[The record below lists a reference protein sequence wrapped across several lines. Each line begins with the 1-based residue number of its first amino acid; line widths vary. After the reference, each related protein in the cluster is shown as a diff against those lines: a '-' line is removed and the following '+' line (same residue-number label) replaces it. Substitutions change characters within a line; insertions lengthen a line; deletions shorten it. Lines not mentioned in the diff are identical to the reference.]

1 MNHSACQIGRISG
14 HPGKAGVIGLIGLLL
29 LFSILGCARQPST
42 PEQIAEAFFLALN
55 SRNFEEAAEYAEP
68 HTKAFLRLV
77 HAMAE
82 AQQDTGELLDL
93 PWGGEITG
101 PVRMIN
107 ENQASIQVERNR
119 RVEQISLVRI
129 DGHWR
134 IRLPESIF

>member
-1 MNHSACQIGRISG
+1 MNQSVYRKGLISG
-14 HPGKAGVIGLIGLLL
+14 HARLAGLIGLIGLLM
-29 LFSILGCARQPST
+29 LFSIMGCARQPAT
-42 PEQIAEAFFLALN
+42 PDQVAEAFFLALN
-55 SRNFEEAAEYAEP
+55 SRNFEGAAEYAEP

-77 HAMAE
+77 QAMAE
-82 AQQDTGELLDL
+82 AQEDTGELLDL
-93 PWGGEITG
+93 PRGGEITG

-107 ENQASIQVERNR
+107 ENQATIQVERNR